1 MKRLEEILSWKK
13 AEDARRGGRLEE
25 ALALFTAEYESV
37 PSAAAGWRRLFC
49 LRRLGRF
56 SEAETL
62 GAALAAIYPNDGQI
76 GSELAWLVHET
87 VVKPAK
93 AAGDHAVMLAGARR
107 MAELEKGGIAFET
120 AAFAAIE
127 ATKSLSAWEE
137 MLGWCDRLDPT
148 ALAAQP
154 RVMNGRRLPSRQEM
168 WWFARCRALFQLER
182 FEDCRRASLE
192 AFKQFGHRLD
202 FSRWAA
208 LSLERLGNRDA
219 AIEEMQ
225 HLSRHRNAQWYCQ
238 QDLARMKLAA
248 GRPREAWECVCRGAR
263 MHGEARAKVN
273 LYAVGA
279 EILEMLDRKREAA
292 EHALLA
298 ALLRQDQEWHL
309 PGKLEELLFRLPLPS
324 PAPSL
329 AEIEKRCRAA
339 WAGQD
344 TEPCDHIVEEKGAA
358 STGSAAAT
366 GERTVGD
373 GEVLAEEC
381 RGTVLLKDEEAPYG
395 FIRAND
401 FDSPV
406 FVLMKDLPEQC
417 RFAGSPV
424 RFTAVRSFD
433 AKKNR
438 EGVRAIAVKM
448 AA

>member
-154 RVMNGRRLPSRQEM
+154 
-168 WWFARCRALFQLER
+168 
-182 FEDCRRASLE
+182 
-192 AFKQFGHRLD
+192 
-202 FSRWAA
+202 
-208 LSLERLGNRDA
+208 
-219 AIEEMQ
+219 
-225 HLSRHRNAQWYCQ
+225 
-238 QDLARMKLAA
+238 
-248 GRPREAWECVCRGAR
+248 
-263 MHGEARAKVN
+263 
-273 LYAVGA
+273 
-279 EILEMLDRKREAA
+279 
-292 EHALLA
+292 
-298 ALLRQDQEWHL
+298 
-309 PGKLEELLFRLPLPS
+309 
-324 PAPSL
+324 
-329 AEIEKRCRAA
+329 
-339 WAGQD
+339 
-344 TEPCDHIVEEKGAA
+344 
-358 STGSAAAT
+358 
-366 GERTVGD
+366 
-373 GEVLAEEC
+373 
-381 RGTVLLKDEEAPYG
+381 
-395 FIRAND
+395 
-401 FDSPV
+401 
-406 FVLMKDLPEQC
+406 
-417 RFAGSPV
+417 
-424 RFTAVRSFD
+424 
-433 AKKNR
+433 
-438 EGVRAIAVKM
+438 
-448 AA
+448 